1 MKEPE
6 PLQQIDRTFV
16 RFRGRKLVYFSGCD
30 YHRMASHPKVIAAV
44 QKGIARFGLNVAASR
59 MTTGNHRIYGELE
72 QRLAGFFG
80 YPAATL
86 VSSGYS
92 APLTAAQALKG
103 QFTHALIDERS
114 HACLFDASSFLGCPL
129 TKFAHRNPESLRECL
144 RAIRTKG
151 GFLLL
156 TDGHFS
162 HDGSAAPLDQYLHL
176 LPKGSALLV
185 DDAHGAGVL
194 GRTGRGAIELTG
206 VSRGNIIL
214 TVTLSKAFG
223 TYGGAILST
232 ADFRDKILGS
242 STMFV
247 GNTPLPLPLACGAH
261 EAVKLLTPRLIE
273 RLNAN
278 SELVKRELIEAGLPI
293 KKTPGPIVALPPQS
307 TDVNETVYAALLRA
321 GIYPPLIRYLNTP
334 KQGYF
339 RFVISSQHSTA
350 QLRNLIHVLIAHK
363 AAFA

>member
-16 RFRGRKLVYFSGCD
+16 RFRGRKLAYFSGCD

-44 QKGIARFGLNVAASR
+44 QKGLGRFGLNVAASR

-80 YPAATL
+80 FPSATL
-86 VSSGYS
+86 VSSGYL

-103 QFTHALIDERS
+103 QFTQAFIDERS
-114 HACLFDASSFLGCPL
+114 HACLFDASNFLGCPL
-129 TKFAHRNPESLRECL
+129 TKFSHRNPESLRECL

-151 GFLLL
+151 RFLLL

-162 HDGSAAPLDQYLHL
+162 HDGSVAPLDQYWQVM
-176 LPKGSALLV
+176 PKGSAILV

-194 GRTGRGAIELTG
+194 GRTGQGAIELTRA
-206 VSRGNIIL
+206 SHENLIL

-232 ADFRDKILGS
+232 ADLREKILGS
-242 STMFV
+242 SSLFV

-261 EAVKLLTPRLIE
+261 EAVKLLTARLIE

-278 SELVKRELIEAGLPI
+278 SGLVKRELIGAGLPI
-293 KKTPGPIVALPPQS
+293 KHTPGPIVALPPQS
-307 TDVNETVYAALLRA
+307 ADVNETVYKALFRA

-339 RFVISSQHSTA
+339 RFVISSQHSSA
-350 QLRNLIHVLIAHK
+350 QLRNLIQVLIDHK